1 MAFMKNP
8 YLQERQYV
16 SLDLETVPVDDP
28 AVRAEIAAGIVMPG
42 SISKPETIALWEQT
56 KKPQLVEDAFGRGGL
71 SATTGRIVCIGLAS
85 DKFEHTFCGA
95 DEAELIHLAY
105 EFLSTLGEP
114 VTFVGHNL
122 QSFDLPFLRQRSIVH
137 RRKPP
142 LSLRKAMSA
151 KPWDNEVIADTML
164 LWSHD
169 RDKRISLDR
178 LCRLLGIPSPKVEGI
193 DGSAVYGLY
202 TAGKL
207 QDIADYCLRDCR
219 AALAV
224 YNRIAEV
231 A

>member
-1 MAFMKNP
+1 MVYMRNP
-8 YLQERQYV
+8 YLQERQFV
-16 SLDLETVPVDDP
+16 ALDLETVPVEDD
-28 AVRAEIAAGIVMPG
+28 AVRAEIAAGIAPPG
-42 SISKPETIALWEQT
+42 NMSKPETIAAWERDR
-56 KKPQLVEDAFGRGGL
+56 KPQLVEEAFGRGGL
-71 SATTGRIVCIGLAS
+71 SATTGRICCIGIAS
-85 DKFEHTFCGA
+85 ATFEHTFCGP

-114 VTFVGHNL
+114 VTYVGHNL
-122 QSFDLPFLRQRSIVH
+122 QGFDLPFLRMRSIIH

-164 LWSHD
+164 QWSHD

-178 LCRLLGIPSPKVEGI
+178 LCRLLGIESPKVEGI